1 MIIERGDMMPVML
14 PKCPVC
20 GKPMKVTQLVCEKD
34 GITVSGYFDVP
45 PFCFLDEEDTKFI
58 VMFLRTKGNLKELE
72 RLTGIGYFALRG
84 RLDKVLEKMG
94 LTPIEQNIEE
104 EHSQDDVFKLLKEK
118 KLTVE
123 EAISLL
129 KKKNMKDTKG
139 YEE

>member
-1 MIIERGDMMPVML
+1 MPAML

-20 GKPMKVTQLVCEKD
+20 GKPMKVTQLKCERD
-34 GITVSGYFDVP
+34 DVIVSGCFEVP
-45 PFCFLDEEDTKFI
+45 PFCFLDEEDAKFI

-84 RLDKVLEKMG
+84 KLDKVLEKMG
-94 LTPIEQNIEE
+94 LTPIEQVIEE
-104 EHSQDDVFKLLKEK
+104 ENSQDDIFKMLKEK

-129 KKKNMKDTKG
+129 KKRNIKDTKDTK
-139 YEE
+139 